1 MNAPILHEQ
10 VRAQLGELALDPG
23 RPLLL
28 TDADEVVLQFVAA
41 LELFLA
47 ERSLY
52 LDLSSYALTGN
63 IRRVGDGAPASAE
76 AVKALLADFFEER
89 VEHVLPVP
97 GAADALAAL
106 SRRAQVVVLSNVPFA
121 RRAARQRALK
131 AHGMDFPVIANHGA
145 KGAAV
150 AAITRRMDAPVVFV
164 DDIPS
169 NIASVAEAAPET
181 IRLHFIADPRLAR
194 LSPPCPEC
202 HARRDDWP
210 AARAFIE
217 AELEARGWR

>member
-1 MNAPILHEQ
+1 MNAPVLHEE
-10 VRAQLGELALDPG
+10 VRAQLGGLALDPG

-47 ERSLY
+47 GRGLY

-63 IRRVGDGAPASAE
+63 IRRVGDGAPESAD
-76 AVKALLADFFEER
+76 AVKALLAGFFDER

-97 GAADALAAL
+97 GAAEALAAL

-121 RRAARQRALK
+121 RREARQRALK
-131 AHGMDFPVIANHGA
+131 AHGMDFPVIANHGP

-150 AAITRRMDAPVVFV
+150 AEIVRRMEAPVVFV

-169 NIASVAEAAPET
+169 NIASVAKAAPET
-181 IRLHFIADPRLAR
+181 IRLHFIADARLAR

-202 HARRDDWP
+202 HGRHDDW
-210 AARAFIE
+210 ASARAFIE
-217 AELEARGWR
+217 AQLGARGW